1 MDYLD
6 AELVNRVRQGDER
19 AFETVYRRYY
29 EMLCRFSAQLLH
41 NPAMAEEVVDD
52 VLFHI
57 WDARAQ
63 LEVSSLRAYLVRAV
77 RNNSLK
83 AVSSPAYQNEKKAV
97 SLSAEG
103 LRFSEFLSDD
113 VHPLGWVIEREMEK
127 QLTEAMAILPEE
139 CRRVFRM
146 SRFEGKKYAEIADA
160 LGISVNTVKYHIK
173 NAIRQLSKHITPCLL
188 VFALLPLQ
196 MNS

>member
-57 WDARAQ
+57 PLPAREKSGKA
-63 LEVSSLRAYLVRAV
+63 EKLVRKLHILF
-77 RNNSLK
+77 RN
-83 AVSSPAYQNEKKAV
+83 E
-97 SLSAEG
+97 
-103 LRFSEFLSDD
+103 
-113 VHPLGWVIEREMEK
+113 W
-127 QLTEAMAILPEE
+127 
-139 CRRVFRM
+139 
-146 SRFEGKKYAEIADA
+146 
-160 LGISVNTVKYHIK
+160 
-173 NAIRQLSKHITPCLL
+173 
-188 VFALLPLQ
+188 
-196 MNS
+196 